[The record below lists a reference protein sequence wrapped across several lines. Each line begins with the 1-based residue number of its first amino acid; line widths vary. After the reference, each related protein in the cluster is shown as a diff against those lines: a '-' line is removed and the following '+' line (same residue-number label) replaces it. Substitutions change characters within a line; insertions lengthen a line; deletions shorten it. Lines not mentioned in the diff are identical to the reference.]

1 MQLNNEILKNINNDI
16 SNINKEFINQNEEV
30 EKKILYKRK
39 SN

>member
-30 EKKILYKRK
+30 EKKILYKRE